1 MSLDEKSRDGFS
13 AIHIGSTV
21 VVPQPDQIAFPLT
34 RDKFELLQQGF
45 ISEERQTRDLA
56 LGIFIG
62 TLVGVIGII
71 VTIDWN
77 NRTSF
82 LWLTLLLAIL
92 VASCFFWLFFFKKV
106 RKSISSKGYTRIVQE
121 IESHFGPK

>member
-1 MSLDEKSRDGFS
+1 MSLNEKSRDGFNV
-13 AIHIGSTV
+13 IPIGSTV

-34 RDKFELLQQGF
+34 LDKFELLQQGF
-45 ISEERQTRDLA
+45 ITEERQSRDLA

-71 VTIDWN
+71 LTIDWN

-92 VASCFFWLFFFKKV
+92 VASCFFWLFFFKKA
-106 RKSISSKGYTRIVQE
+106 RKSTSSKGYTRIVQE
-121 IESHFGPK
+121 IESHFSPK